1 MTSPTLTPQVQ
12 PNPAI
17 TRPSDLLRPLVFFL
31 LTLVSTTAVGMRY
44 MHNFRLGLGPIM
56 DDRDLLP
63 YQWVL
68 EHLRQVSLG
77 VPFSLTLIA
86 ILLAHEFGHY
96 FACRAFS
103 VRSTLPYLLPAPT
116 LSGTFGAVIR
126 LRSRVRTRAALLV
139 IGASGPI
146 AGFIVLLFTTVV
158 GLTCS
163 TYATTPVLH
172 GVQTPLLIAAA
183 DALLHLSHPLTL
195 HPLNLIA
202 PHPILVA
209 SWIGLLIT
217 ALNLVPAGQ
226 LDGGHIVYA
235 LSPRVHAITTRI
247 AVGVMLLL
255 GIFFWLGWLV
265 WAVVLLTPA
274 MRHPRVLD
282 PDPLQR
288 RHWLMAAACLVIFF
302 AASMYAP
309 FENYG
314 LLEVL
319 RKLPS
324 RMHSGW

>member
-1 MTSPTLTPQVQ
+1 
-12 PNPAI
+12 
-17 TRPSDLLRPLVFFL
+17 
-31 LTLVSTTAVGMRY
+31 MRY

-63 YQWVL
+63 YPWVA
-68 EHLRQVSLG
+68 EHLRQVALG
-77 VPFSLTLIA
+77 LPFSLTLIA

-96 FACRAFS
+96 FACRAFA

-116 LSGTFGAVIR
+116 LSGSFGAVIR

-146 AGFIVLLFTTVV
+146 AGFVVLLFTTIL
-158 GLTCS
+158 GLTRS
-163 TYATTPVLH
+163 TYAAAPVLH
-172 GVQTPLLIAAA
+172 GVQTPLLIVAL
-183 DALLHLSHPLTL
+183 DALLHTGQPLA
-195 HPLNLIA
+195 LIA

-235 LSPRVHAITTRI
+235 LSPRVHAITSRL
-247 AVGVMLLL
+247 AVGAMLLL
-255 GIFFWLGWLV
+255 GLFFWLGWLV
-265 WAVVLLTPA
+265 WAVVLLSPA

-282 PDPLQR
+282 PAPLLP
-288 RHWLMAAACLVIFF
+288 RHCLMAGTCLVIFV

-324 RMHSGW
+324 RMHGGW